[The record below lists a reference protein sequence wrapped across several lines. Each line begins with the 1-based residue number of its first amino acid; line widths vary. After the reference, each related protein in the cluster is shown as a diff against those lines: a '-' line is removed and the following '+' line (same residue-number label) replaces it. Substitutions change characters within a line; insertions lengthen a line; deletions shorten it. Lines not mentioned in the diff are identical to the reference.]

1 MTMDQQ
7 NLDQGW
13 QQLQAHIEGFFSRTL
28 TNDTQRIEYKPQFI
42 ALLEMTSGSHQ
53 NELQETDI

>member
-7 NLDQGW
+7 NSDQGW

-28 TNDTQRIEYKPQFI
+28 TNDTQRIEYKPRFS
-42 ALLEMTSGSHQ
+42 ALLEISSEHHQ
-53 NELQETDI
+53 NDLQETGI